1 MAVTLTF
8 YMLFLKYSV
17 MTLKD
22 NLPKIALGAW
32 AWGNDGTFGNEH
44 KVDDLKPIYDKA
56 MELGL
61 NLWDTAYV
69 YGMGTSE
76 EVLGE
81 FLKTSD
87 RDDFVIS
94 TKFTPQ
100 LAEMFEANEVTSMY
114 ENSAKILGV
123 DDIDIF
129 WIHNPVGAPEWT
141 KKLVETAK
149 EHDIEMI
156 GVSNHNLAEIKQANE
171 ILKEA
176 GLKLGAVQNH
186 YSLLNRSSE
195 DSGILEYCREND
207 IVFFA
212 YMVLEQGALSGK
224 YDTAHPF
231 PEGSDRAN
239 AYGDSLAE
247 IEELNK
253 ALSEIADAHDAKI
266 AQLPIAWAVAKGT
279 LPIIGATKVH
289 HVEDAAEAVNIELSD
304 EEIKTME
311 ELADKADVNVI
322 RVWEKEMK

>member
-1 MAVTLTF
+1 MTLSSF
-8 YMLFLKYSV
+8 YNAIFKYNF

-44 KVDDLKPIYDKA
+44 KSEDLKPIYDKA

-81 FLKTSD
+81 FLRTSD
-87 RDDFVIS
+87 RSDYVIS

-100 LAEMFEANEVTSMY
+100 LAEMFEGNEVTAMY

-129 WIHNPVGAPEWT
+129 WIHNPVGAPDWT

-149 EHDIEMI
+149 DHKMEII
-156 GVSNHNLAEIKQANE
+156 GVSNHDLSEIKEANE
-171 ILKEA
+171 ILIEA

-195 DSGILEYCREND
+195 DSGILEYCKEND
-207 IVFFA
+207 IIFFS

-253 ALSEIADAHDAKI
+253 AIAEIAEKHDAKV
-266 AQLPIAWAVAKGT
+266 AQLPIAWAIAKGT

-289 HVEDAAEAVNIELSD
+289 HVEDAAEAINIELSD
-304 EEIKTME
+304 DEIKTME
-311 ELADKADVNVI
+311 ELADKANINTI
-322 RVWEKEMK
+322 RIWEKEMK

>member
-1 MAVTLTF
+1 
-8 YMLFLKYSV
+8 

-22 NLPKIALGAW
+22 TLPKIALGAW

-44 KVDDLKPIYDKA
+44 KTEDLKPIYDKA
-56 MELGL
+56 MDLGL

-69 YGMGTSE
+69 YGMGKSE

-81 FLKTSD
+81 FLRTSNRED
-87 RDDFVIS
+87 YVIS

-123 DDIDIF
+123 DEIDIF
-129 WIHNPVGAPEWT
+129 WIHNPVGAPDWT

-149 EHDIEMI
+149 EHDIKMI
-156 GVSNHNLAEIKQANE
+156 GVSNHNLAEIKEANE

-195 DSGILEYCREND
+195 DSGILEYCQEND
-207 IVFFA
+207 IIFFS

-253 ALSEIADAHDAKI
+253 AIAEIAEAHDAKV

-289 HVEDAAEAVNIELSD
+289 HVEDAAEAVEIELTDD
-304 EEIKTME
+304 EIRTME
-311 ELADKADVNVI
+311 ELADKANVNTI
-322 RVWEKEMK
+322 RIWEKEMK

>member
-1 MAVTLTF
+1 
-8 YMLFLKYSV
+8 

-22 NLPKIALGAW
+22 NLAKIALGAW

-44 KVDDLKPIYDKA
+44 KAEDLKPIYDKA

-69 YGMGTSE
+69 YGMGKSE

-81 FLKTSD
+81 FLRTSN

-100 LAEMFEANEVTSMY
+100 LAEMFEGNSVTAMY
-114 ENSAKILGV
+114 ENSVEILGV

-129 WIHNPVGAPEWT
+129 WIHNPVDAPKWT
-141 KKLVETAK
+141 EKLVETAK
-149 EHDIEMI
+149 DHDIGMI
-156 GVSNHNLAEIKQANE
+156 GVSNHNLAEIKEANE

-207 IVFFA
+207 IIFFS
-212 YMVLEQGALSGK
+212 YMVMEQGALSGK

-253 ALSEIADAHDAKI
+253 AIAEIAKNHDAKV
-266 AQLPIAWAVAKGT
+266 AQLPIAWAIAKGT

-289 HVEDAAEAVNIELSD
+289 HVEDAADAIKIELNED
-304 EEIKTME
+304 EIKTME
-311 ELADKADVNVI
+311 ELADKANINTI
-322 RVWEKEMK
+322 RIWEKEMK

>member
-1 MAVTLTF
+1 
-8 YMLFLKYSV
+8 

-44 KVDDLKPIYDKA
+44 KIEDLKPIYDKS

-69 YGMGTSE
+69 YGMGKSE

-81 FLKTSD
+81 FLKTSN

-123 DDIDIF
+123 ENIDIF
-129 WIHNPVGAPEWT
+129 WIHNPVGAPDWT

-149 EHDIEMI
+149 EHDIKMI
-156 GVSNHNLAEIKQANE
+156 GVSNHNLAEIKEANE

-195 DSGILEYCREND
+195 DSGILEYCKEND
-207 IVFFA
+207 IIFFS

-231 PEGSDRAN
+231 PDGSDRAN
-239 AYGDSLAE
+239 AYGESLAE

-253 ALSEIADAHDAKI
+253 AIAEIAENHNAKV
-266 AQLPIAWAVAKGT
+266 AQLPIAWAIAKGT

-289 HVEDAAEAVNIELSD
+289 HVEDAADAVNIELSD
-304 EEIKTME
+304 DEIKTME
-311 ELADKADVNVI
+311 ELADKANVNTI
-322 RVWEKEMK
+322 RIWEKEMK

>member
-1 MAVTLTF
+1 
-8 YMLFLKYSV
+8 

-44 KVDDLKPIYDKA
+44 KLEDLKPIYDKS

-69 YGMGTSE
+69 YGMGKSE

-81 FLKTSD
+81 FLKTSN
-87 RDDFVIS
+87 REDFVIS

-123 DDIDIF
+123 EDIDIF

-149 EHDIEMI
+149 EHDIKMI
-156 GVSNHNLAEIKQANE
+156 GVSNHNLAEIKEANE
-171 ILKEA
+171 ILKDA

-195 DSGILEYCREND
+195 DSGILEYCKEND
-207 IVFFA
+207 IIFFS

-239 AYGDSLAE
+239 AYGGSLAE

-253 ALSEIADAHDAKI
+253 AIADIAEKHDAKV
-266 AQLPIAWAVAKGT
+266 AQLPIAWAIAKGT
-279 LPIIGATKVH
+279 LPIVGATKVH
-289 HVEDAAEAVNIELSD
+289 HVEDAADAVNIELSD
-304 EEIKTME
+304 DEIKTME
-311 ELADKADVNVI
+311 ELADKANVNTI
-322 RVWEKEMK
+322 RIWEKEMK

>member
-1 MAVTLTF
+1 
-8 YMLFLKYSV
+8 

-44 KVDDLKPIYDKA
+44 KIEDLKPIYDKS

-69 YGMGTSE
+69 YGMGKSE

-81 FLKTSD
+81 FLRTSN
-87 RDDFVIS
+87 REDFVIS

-100 LAEMFEANEVTSMY
+100 LAEVFEANEVTSMY

-123 DDIDIF
+123 EDIDIF
-129 WIHNPVGAPEWT
+129 WIHNPVGAPDWT

-149 EHDIEMI
+149 DHDIKMI
-156 GVSNHNLAEIKQANE
+156 GVSNHNLAEIKEANE
-171 ILKEA
+171 ILKDA

-195 DSGILEYCREND
+195 DSGILEYCKEND
-207 IVFFA
+207 IIFFS

-239 AYGDSLAE
+239 AYGGSLAE

-253 ALSEIADAHDAKI
+253 AIAEIAENHNAKV
-266 AQLPIAWAVAKGT
+266 AQLPIAWAIAKGT
-279 LPIIGATKVH
+279 IPIIGATKVQ
-289 HVEDAAEAVNIELSD
+289 HVEDAADAVDIELSD
-304 EEIKTME
+304 DEIKTME
-311 ELADKADVNVI
+311 ELADKANVNTI
-322 RVWEKEMK
+322 RIWEKEMK

>member
-1 MAVTLTF
+1 
-8 YMLFLKYSV
+8 

-44 KVDDLKPIYDKA
+44 KIEDLKPIYDKS

-69 YGMGTSE
+69 YGMGKSE

-81 FLKTSD
+81 FLKTSN
-87 RDDFVIS
+87 REDFVIS

-123 DDIDIF
+123 EDIDIF

-149 EHDIEMI
+149 EHDIKMI
-156 GVSNHNLAEIKQANE
+156 GVSNHNLAEIKEANE
-171 ILKEA
+171 ILKEV

-195 DSGILEYCREND
+195 DSGILEYCKEND
-207 IVFFA
+207 IIFFS

-239 AYGDSLAE
+239 AYGGSLAE

-253 ALSEIADAHDAKI
+253 AIAEIAENHNAKV
-266 AQLPIAWAVAKGT
+266 AQLPIAWAIAKGT

-289 HVEDAAEAVNIELSD
+289 HVEDAADAVNIELSD
-304 EEIKTME
+304 DEIKTME
-311 ELADKADVNVI
+311 ELADKANVNTI
-322 RVWEKEMK
+322 RIWEKEMK

>member
-1 MAVTLTF
+1 
-8 YMLFLKYSV
+8 

-44 KVDDLKPIYDKA
+44 KIEDLKPIYDKS

-69 YGMGTSE
+69 YGMGKSE

-81 FLKTSD
+81 FLKTSN
-87 RDDFVIS
+87 REDFVIS

-123 DDIDIF
+123 EDIDIF

-149 EHDIEMI
+149 EHDIKMI
-156 GVSNHNLAEIKQANE
+156 GVSNHNLAEIKEANE

-195 DSGILEYCREND
+195 DSAILEYCKEND
-207 IVFFA
+207 IIFFS

-239 AYGDSLAE
+239 AYSGSLAE
-247 IEELNK
+247 IGELNK
-253 ALSEIADAHDAKI
+253 AIADIAGKHDAKV
-266 AQLPIAWAVAKGT
+266 AQLPIAWAIAKGT

-289 HVEDAAEAVNIELSD
+289 HVEDAADAVNIELSD
-304 EEIKTME
+304 DEIKTME
-311 ELADKADVNVI
+311 ELADKANVNTI
-322 RVWEKEMK
+322 RIWEKEMKIISFP

>member
-1 MAVTLTF
+1 
-8 YMLFLKYSV
+8 

-44 KVDDLKPIYDKA
+44 KIEDLKPIYDKS

-69 YGMGTSE
+69 YGMGKSE

-81 FLKTSD
+81 FLKTSN
-87 RDDFVIS
+87 REDFVIS

-123 DDIDIF
+123 EDIDIF

-149 EHDIEMI
+149 EHDIKMI
-156 GVSNHNLAEIKQANE
+156 GVSNHNLAEIEEANE

-176 GLKLGAVQNH
+176 GLKLGALQNH

-195 DSGILEYCREND
+195 DSGILEYCKEND
-207 IVFFA
+207 IIFFS

-239 AYGDSLAE
+239 AYGGSLAE

-253 ALSEIADAHDAKI
+253 AIAEIAENHNAKV
-266 AQLPIAWAVAKGT
+266 AQLPIAWAIAKGT

-289 HVEDAAEAVNIELSD
+289 HVEDAADAVNIELSD
-304 EEIKTME
+304 DEIKTME
-311 ELADKADVNVI
+311 ELADKANVNTI
-322 RVWEKEMK
+322 RIWEKEMK

>member
-1 MAVTLTF
+1 MTF
-8 YMLFLKYSV
+8 
-17 MTLKD
+17 KD
-22 NLPKIALGAW
+22 NLAKIALGAW

-44 KVDDLKPIYDKA
+44 NIEDLKPIYDKS

-69 YGMGTSE
+69 YGMGKSE
-76 EVLGE
+76 EVLGQ
-81 FLKTSD
+81 FLKTSN
-87 RDDFVIS
+87 REDFVIS

-123 DDIDIF
+123 EDIDIF

-149 EHDIEMI
+149 EHDIKMI
-156 GVSNHNLAEIKQANE
+156 GVSNHNLAEIKEANE

-195 DSGILEYCREND
+195 DSGILEYCKEND
-207 IVFFA
+207 IIFFS

-239 AYGDSLAE
+239 AYGESLAE

-253 ALSEIADAHDAKI
+253 AIADIAENHNAKV
-266 AQLPIAWAVAKGT
+266 AQLPIAWAIAKGT
-279 LPIIGATKVH
+279 LPIVGATKVH
-289 HVEDAAEAVNIELSD
+289 HVEDAADAVNIELSGD
-304 EEIKTME
+304 EIKTME
-311 ELADKADVNVI
+311 ELADKANVNTI
-322 RVWEKEMK
+322 RIWEKEMK

>member
-1 MAVTLTF
+1 
-8 YMLFLKYSV
+8 

-22 NLPKIALGAW
+22 TLPKIALGAW

-44 KVDDLKPIYDKA
+44 KTEDLKPIYDKA

-69 YGMGTSE
+69 YGMGKSE

-81 FLKTSD
+81 FLRTSNRED
-87 RDDFVIS
+87 YVIS

-123 DDIDIF
+123 DEIDIF
-129 WIHNPVGAPEWT
+129 WIHNPVGAPDWT
-141 KKLVETAK
+141 KKLVETAR
-149 EHDIEMI
+149 EHDIKMI
-156 GVSNHNLAEIKQANE
+156 GVSNHNLAEIKEANE

-195 DSGILEYCREND
+195 DSGILEYCQEND
-207 IVFFA
+207 IIFFS

-253 ALSEIADAHDAKI
+253 AIAEIAEAHDAKV

-289 HVEDAAEAVNIELSD
+289 HVEDAAEAVEIELTDD
-304 EEIKTME
+304 EIRTME
-311 ELADKADVNVI
+311 ELADKANVNTI
-322 RVWEKEMK
+322 RIWEKEMK

>member
-1 MAVTLTF
+1 
-8 YMLFLKYSV
+8 

-44 KVDDLKPIYDKA
+44 ESEDLNPIYDKA
-56 MELGL
+56 MEIGL
-61 NLWDTAYV
+61 NLWDTAFV
-69 YGMGTSE
+69 YGMGKSE

-81 FLKTSD
+81 FLRTSD
-87 RDDFVIS
+87 REDYVIS

-100 LAEMFEANEVTSMY
+100 LAEMFEDNEVTAMY

-129 WIHNPVGAPEWT
+129 WIHNPVGAPDWT

-149 EHDIEMI
+149 DHEIGMI
-156 GVSNHNLAEIKQANE
+156 GVSNHNLAEIKEANE

-195 DSGILEYCREND
+195 DSGILEYCKEND
-207 IVFFA
+207 IIFFS

-239 AYGDSLAE
+239 AYGGSLKE
-247 IEELNK
+247 IEELNS
-253 ALSEIADAHDAKI
+253 AIAKIAEKHDAKV
-266 AQLPIAWAVAKGT
+266 AQLPIAWAIAKGT

-289 HVEDAAEAVNIELSD
+289 HVEDAAEAIDIELSD
-304 EEIKTME
+304 DEIKTME
-311 ELADKADVNVI
+311 ELADKANVNTI
-322 RVWEKEMK
+322 RIWEKEMK

>member
-1 MAVTLTF
+1 
-8 YMLFLKYSV
+8 

-44 KVDDLKPIYDKA
+44 KIEDLKPIYDKS

-69 YGMGTSE
+69 YGMGKSE

-81 FLKTSD
+81 FLKTSN
-87 RDDFVIS
+87 REDFVIS

-123 DDIDIF
+123 EDIDIF
-129 WIHNPVGAPEWT
+129 WIHNPVGAPDWT

-149 EHDIEMI
+149 EHDIKMI
-156 GVSNHNLAEIKQANE
+156 GVSNHNLAEIKEANE
-171 ILKEA
+171 ILKEV

-195 DSGILEYCREND
+195 DSGILEYCKEND
-207 IVFFA
+207 IIFFS

-239 AYGDSLAE
+239 AYGGSLAE

-253 ALSEIADAHDAKI
+253 AIADIAENHDAKV
-266 AQLPIAWAVAKGT
+266 AQLPIAWAIAKGT
-279 LPIIGATKVH
+279 LPIVGATKVH
-289 HVEDAAEAVNIELSD
+289 HVEDAANAVNIELSD
-304 EEIKTME
+304 DEIKTME
-311 ELADKADVNVI
+311 DLADKANVNTI
-322 RVWEKEMK
+322 RIWEKEMK

>member
-1 MAVTLTF
+1 
-8 YMLFLKYSV
+8 

-44 KVDDLKPIYDKA
+44 KIEDLKPIYDKS

-69 YGMGTSE
+69 YGMGKSE

-81 FLKTSD
+81 FLKTSN
-87 RDDFVIS
+87 REDFVIS

-123 DDIDIF
+123 EDIDIF

-149 EHDIEMI
+149 EHDIKMI
-156 GVSNHNLAEIKQANE
+156 GVSNHNLAEIKEANE
-171 ILKEA
+171 ILKDA

-195 DSGILEYCREND
+195 DSGILEYCKEND
-207 IVFFA
+207 IIFFS

-224 YDTAHPF
+224 YDTEHPF

-239 AYGDSLAE
+239 AYGESLAE

-253 ALSEIADAHDAKI
+253 AIADIAENHDAKV
-266 AQLPIAWAVAKGT
+266 AQLPIAWAIAKGT

-289 HVEDAAEAVNIELSD
+289 HVEDAADAMNIELSD
-304 EEIKTME
+304 DEIKTME
-311 ELADKADVNVI
+311 ELADKANVNTI
-322 RVWEKEMK
+322 RIWEKEMK

>member
-1 MAVTLTF
+1 
-8 YMLFLKYSV
+8 

-44 KVDDLKPIYDKA
+44 NIEDLKPIYDKS

-69 YGMGTSE
+69 YGMGKSE

-81 FLKTSD
+81 FLRTSN
-87 RDDFVIS
+87 REDFVIS

-123 DDIDIF
+123 EDIDIF
-129 WIHNPVGAPEWT
+129 WIHNPVGAPDWT

-149 EHDIEMI
+149 EHDIKMI
-156 GVSNHNLAEIKQANE
+156 GVSNHNLAEIKEANE

-195 DSGILEYCREND
+195 DSGILEYCKENG
-207 IVFFA
+207 IIFFS

-239 AYGDSLAE
+239 AYGGSLAE

-253 ALSEIADAHDAKI
+253 AIADIAENHNAKV
-266 AQLPIAWAVAKGT
+266 AQLPIAWAIAKGT

-289 HVEDAAEAVNIELSD
+289 HVEDAADAVNIELSD
-304 EEIKTME
+304 DEIKTME
-311 ELADKADVNVI
+311 ELADKANVNTI
-322 RVWEKEMK
+322 RIWEKEMK

>member
-1 MAVTLTF
+1 
-8 YMLFLKYSV
+8 

-44 KVDDLKPIYDKA
+44 KIEDLKPIYDKS

-69 YGMGTSE
+69 YGMGKSE

-81 FLKTSD
+81 FLRTSN
-87 RDDFVIS
+87 REDFVIS

-123 DDIDIF
+123 EDIDIF
-129 WIHNPVGAPEWT
+129 WIHNSVGAPDWT

-149 EHDIEMI
+149 EHDIKMI
-156 GVSNHNLAEIKQANE
+156 GVSNHNLAEIKEANE
-171 ILKEA
+171 ILKDE

-195 DSGILEYCREND
+195 DSGILEYCKEND
-207 IVFFA
+207 IIFFS

-224 YDTAHPF
+224 YDTSHPF

-239 AYGDSLAE
+239 AYGGSLAE

-253 ALSEIADAHDAKI
+253 AIAEIAENHDAKV
-266 AQLPIAWAVAKGT
+266 AQLPIAWAIAKGT

-289 HVEDAAEAVNIELSD
+289 HVEDAADAVNIELSD
-304 EEIKTME
+304 DEIKTME
-311 ELADKADVNVI
+311 ELADKANVNTI
-322 RVWEKEMK
+322 RIWEKEMK

>member
-1 MAVTLTF
+1 
-8 YMLFLKYSV
+8 
-17 MTLKD
+17 
-22 NLPKIALGAW
+22 
-32 AWGNDGTFGNEH
+32 
-44 KVDDLKPIYDKA
+44 

-69 YGMGTSE
+69 YGMGKSE

-81 FLKTSD
+81 FLRSSD
-87 RDDFVIS
+87 RNEYVIS

-100 LAEMFEANEVTSMY
+100 LAEMFDGNEVTAMY

-123 DDIDIF
+123 EDIDIF
-129 WIHNPVGAPEWT
+129 WIHNPVGAPGWT
-141 KKLVETAK
+141 KKLVETAG
-149 EHDIEMI
+149 EHDIGMI
-156 GVSNHNLAEIKQANE
+156 GVSNHNLAEIKEANE

-186 YSLLNRSSE
+186 YSLLNCSSE

-207 IVFFA
+207 IIFFS

-224 YDTAHPF
+224 YDTEHPF
-231 PEGSDRAN
+231 SEGSDRAN
-239 AYGDSLAE
+239 AYGGSLAE

-253 ALSEIADAHDAKI
+253 AIAEIAKNHDAKV
-266 AQLPIAWAVAKGT
+266 AQLPIAWAIAKGT

-289 HVEDAAEAVNIELSD
+289 HVEDAADAINIELTD
-304 EEIKTME
+304 DEIKTME
-311 ELADKADVNVI
+311 ELADKANINTI

>member
-1 MAVTLTF
+1 
-8 YMLFLKYSV
+8 

-44 KVDDLKPIYDKA
+44 KIEDLKPIYDKS

-69 YGMGTSE
+69 YGMGKSE

-81 FLKTSD
+81 FLKTSN
-87 RDDFVIS
+87 REDFVIS

-123 DDIDIF
+123 EDIDIF
-129 WIHNPVGAPEWT
+129 WIHNPVGAPDWT

-149 EHDIEMI
+149 EHDIKMI
-156 GVSNHNLAEIKQANE
+156 GVSNHNLAEIKEANE

-195 DSGILEYCREND
+195 DSGILEYCKEND
-207 IVFFA
+207 IIFFS

-239 AYGDSLAE
+239 AYGGSLAE

-253 ALSEIADAHDAKI
+253 AIADIAENHDAKV
-266 AQLPIAWAVAKGT
+266 AQLPIAWAIAKGT
-279 LPIIGATKVH
+279 LPIIGATKVQ
-289 HVEDAAEAVNIELSD
+289 HVEDAADAVNIELSD
-304 EEIKTME
+304 NEIKTME
-311 ELADKADVNVI
+311 ELADKANVNTI
-322 RVWEKEMK
+322 RIWEKEMK

>member
-1 MAVTLTF
+1 
-8 YMLFLKYSV
+8 

-22 NLPKIALGAW
+22 TLPKIALGAW

-44 KVDDLKPIYDKA
+44 KTEDLKPIYDKA

-69 YGMGTSE
+69 YGMGKSE

-81 FLKTSD
+81 FLRTSD
-87 RDDFVIS
+87 RDDYVIS

-123 DDIDIF
+123 DEIDIF
-129 WIHNPVGAPEWT
+129 WIHNPVGAPDWT
-141 KKLVETAK
+141 KQLVETAK
-149 EHDIEMI
+149 EHDIKMI

-195 DSGILEYCREND
+195 DSGILEYCKKND
-207 IVFFA
+207 IIFFS

-253 ALSEIADAHDAKI
+253 AIAEIAEAHDAKV

-289 HVEDAAEAVNIELSD
+289 HVEDAAEAVEIELSED
-304 EEIKTME
+304 EIKTME
-311 ELADKADVNVI
+311 ELADKANVNTI
-322 RVWEKEMK
+322 RIWEKEMK

>member
-1 MAVTLTF
+1 
-8 YMLFLKYSV
+8 

-44 KVDDLKPIYDKA
+44 KIEELKPIFDKS

-69 YGMGTSE
+69 YGMGKSE

-81 FLKTSD
+81 FLRTSN
-87 RDDFVIS
+87 REDFVIS

-123 DDIDIF
+123 EDIDIF
-129 WIHNPVGAPEWT
+129 WIHNPVGAPDWT

-149 EHDIEMI
+149 NHDIKMI
-156 GVSNHNLAEIKQANE
+156 GVSNHNLAEIKEANE

-195 DSGILEYCREND
+195 DSGILEYCKDND
-207 IVFFA
+207 IIFFS

-224 YDTAHPF
+224 YDTEHPF

-239 AYGDSLAE
+239 AYGESLAE

-253 ALSEIADAHDAKI
+253 AIADIAENHDAKV
-266 AQLPIAWAVAKGT
+266 AQLPIAWAIAKGT

-289 HVEDAAEAVNIELSD
+289 HVEDAADAINIELSD
-304 EEIKTME
+304 DEIKTME
-311 ELADKADVNVI
+311 ELADKANVNTI
-322 RVWEKEMK
+322 RIWEKEMK

>member
-1 MAVTLTF
+1 
-8 YMLFLKYSV
+8 

-44 KVDDLKPIYDKA
+44 KLEDLKPIYDKS

-69 YGMGTSE
+69 YGMGKSE

-81 FLKTSD
+81 FLKTSN
-87 RDDFVIS
+87 REDFVIS

-123 DDIDIF
+123 EDIDIF

-149 EHDIEMI
+149 EHDIKMI
-156 GVSNHNLAEIKQANE
+156 GVSNHNLAEIKEANE
-171 ILKEA
+171 ILKDA

-195 DSGILEYCREND
+195 DSGILEYCKEND
-207 IVFFA
+207 IIFFS

-239 AYGDSLAE
+239 VYCGSLAE

-253 ALSEIADAHDAKI
+253 AIAEIAENHNAKV
-266 AQLPIAWAVAKGT
+266 AQLPIAWAIAKGT

-289 HVEDAAEAVNIELSD
+289 HVEDAADAVNIELSD
-304 EEIKTME
+304 DEIKTME
-311 ELADKADVNVI
+311 ELADKANVNTI
-322 RVWEKEMK
+322 RIWEKEMK

>member
-1 MAVTLTF
+1 
-8 YMLFLKYSV
+8 

-44 KVDDLKPIYDKA
+44 KIEDLKPIYDKS

-69 YGMGTSE
+69 YGMGKSE

-81 FLKTSD
+81 FLRTSN
-87 RDDFVIS
+87 REDFVIS

-123 DDIDIF
+123 EDIDIF
-129 WIHNPVGAPEWT
+129 WIHNPVGAPDWT

-149 EHDIEMI
+149 EHDIKMI
-156 GVSNHNLAEIKQANE
+156 GVSNHNLAEIKEANE
-171 ILKEA
+171 ILKEV

-195 DSGILEYCREND
+195 DSGILEYCKEND
-207 IVFFA
+207 IIFFS

-224 YDTAHPF
+224 YGTAHPF

-239 AYGDSLAE
+239 AYGGSLAE

-253 ALSEIADAHDAKI
+253 AIAEIAENHNAKV
-266 AQLPIAWAVAKGT
+266 AQLPIAWAIAKGT
-279 LPIIGATKVH
+279 LPIVGATKVH
-289 HVEDAAEAVNIELSD
+289 HVEDAADAVNIELSD
-304 EEIKTME
+304 DEIKTME
-311 ELADKADVNVI
+311 ELADKANVNTI
-322 RVWEKEMK
+322 RIWEKEMK

>member
-1 MAVTLTF
+1 
-8 YMLFLKYSV
+8 

-44 KVDDLKPIYDKA
+44 KIEDLKPIYDKS

-69 YGMGTSE
+69 YGMGKSE

-81 FLKTSD
+81 FLKTSN
-87 RDDFVIS
+87 REDFVIS

-114 ENSAKILGV
+114 ENSVKILGV
-123 DDIDIF
+123 EDIDIF
-129 WIHNPVGAPEWT
+129 GIHNPVGAPDWT

-149 EHDIEMI
+149 DHDIKMI
-156 GVSNHNLAEIKQANE
+156 GVSNHNLAEIKEANE

-195 DSGILEYCREND
+195 DSGILEYCKEND
-207 IVFFA
+207 IIFFS

-239 AYGDSLAE
+239 AYGGSLAE
-247 IEELNK
+247 IEELNR
-253 ALSEIADAHDAKI
+253 AIAEIAENHNAKV
-266 AQLPIAWAVAKGT
+266 AQLPIAWAIAKGT
-279 LPIIGATKVH
+279 LPIVGVTKVH
-289 HVEDAAEAVNIELSD
+289 HVEDAADAVNIELSD
-304 EEIKTME
+304 DEIKTME
-311 ELADKADVNVI
+311 ELADKANVNTI
-322 RVWEKEMK
+322 RIWEKEMK

>member
-1 MAVTLTF
+1 
-8 YMLFLKYSV
+8 

-44 KVDDLKPIYDKA
+44 KIEDLKPIYDKS

-69 YGMGTSE
+69 YGMGKSE

-81 FLKTSD
+81 FLKTSN
-87 RDDFVIS
+87 REDFVIS

-123 DDIDIF
+123 EDIDIF

-149 EHDIEMI
+149 EHDIKMI
-156 GVSNHNLAEIKQANE
+156 GVSNHNLAEIEEANE

-195 DSGILEYCREND
+195 DSGILEYCKEND
-207 IVFFA
+207 IIFFS

-224 YDTAHPF
+224 YDTEHPF

-239 AYGDSLAE
+239 AYGGSLAE

-253 ALSEIADAHDAKI
+253 AIAEIAENHNAKV
-266 AQLPIAWAVAKGT
+266 AQLPIAWAIAKGT

-289 HVEDAAEAVNIELSD
+289 HVEDAADAVNIELSD
-304 EEIKTME
+304 DEIKTME
-311 ELADKADVNVI
+311 ELADKANVNTI
-322 RVWEKEMK
+322 RIWEKEMK

>member
-1 MAVTLTF
+1 
-8 YMLFLKYSV
+8 
-17 MTLKD
+17 MTLND

-44 KVDDLKPIYDKA
+44 KIEDLKPIYDKS

-69 YGMGTSE
+69 YGMGKSE

-81 FLKTSD
+81 FLKTSN
-87 RDDFVIS
+87 REDFVIS

-123 DDIDIF
+123 EDIDIF
-129 WIHNPVGAPEWT
+129 WIHNPVGAPDWT

-149 EHDIEMI
+149 EHDIKMI
-156 GVSNHNLAEIKQANE
+156 GVSNHNLAEIKEANE

-195 DSGILEYCREND
+195 DSGILEYCKEND
-207 IVFFA
+207 IIFFS

-224 YDTAHPF
+224 YTVAYCMGNSQRNTSNCRSNK
-231 PEGSDRAN
+231 GSPR
-239 AYGDSLAE
+239 
-247 IEELNK
+247 
-253 ALSEIADAHDAKI
+253 
-266 AQLPIAWAVAKGT
+266 
-279 LPIIGATKVH
+279 
-289 HVEDAAEAVNIELSD
+289 
-304 EEIKTME
+304 
-311 ELADKADVNVI
+311 
-322 RVWEKEMK
+322 

>member
-1 MAVTLTF
+1 
-8 YMLFLKYSV
+8 

-44 KVDDLKPIYDKA
+44 NIEDLKPIYDKS
-56 MELGL
+56 MELDL

-69 YGMGTSE
+69 YGMGKSE

-81 FLKTSD
+81 FLRTSN
-87 RDDFVIS
+87 REDFVIS

-123 DDIDIF
+123 EDIDIF
-129 WIHNPVGAPEWT
+129 WIHNPVGAPDWT

-149 EHDIEMI
+149 EHDIKMI
-156 GVSNHNLAEIKQANE
+156 GVSNHNLAEIKEANE

-176 GLKLGAVQNH
+176 GLKLGAVQKH

-195 DSGILEYCREND
+195 DSGILEYCKENG
-207 IVFFA
+207 IIFFS

-239 AYGDSLAE
+239 AYGGSLAE

-253 ALSEIADAHDAKI
+253 AIADIAENHNAKV
-266 AQLPIAWAVAKGT
+266 AQLPIAWAIAKGT

-289 HVEDAAEAVNIELSD
+289 HVEDAADAVNIELSD
-304 EEIKTME
+304 DEIKTME
-311 ELADKADVNVI
+311 ELADKANVNTI
-322 RVWEKEMK
+322 RIWEKEMK

>member
-1 MAVTLTF
+1 
-8 YMLFLKYSV
+8 
-17 MTLKD
+17 MTLND

-44 KVDDLKPIYDKA
+44 KIEDLKPIYDKS

-69 YGMGTSE
+69 YGMGKSE

-81 FLKTSD
+81 FLKTSN
-87 RDDFVIS
+87 REDFVIS

-123 DDIDIF
+123 EDIDIF
-129 WIHNPVGAPEWT
+129 WIHNPVGAPDWT

-149 EHDIEMI
+149 NHDIKMI
-156 GVSNHNLAEIKQANE
+156 GVSNHNLAEIKEANE

-195 DSGILEYCREND
+195 DSGILEYCKEND
-207 IVFFA
+207 IIFFS

-224 YDTAHPF
+224 YGTAHPF

-239 AYGDSLAE
+239 AYGGSLAE

-253 ALSEIADAHDAKI
+253 AIAEIAENHDAKV
-266 AQLPIAWAVAKGT
+266 AQLPIAWAIAKGT
-279 LPIIGATKVH
+279 LPIVGATKVH
-289 HVEDAAEAVNIELSD
+289 HVEDAADAVNIELSD
-304 EEIKTME
+304 DEIKTME
-311 ELADKADVNVI
+311 ELADKANVNTI
-322 RVWEKEMK
+322 RIWEKEMK

>member
-1 MAVTLTF
+1 
-8 YMLFLKYSV
+8 

-44 KVDDLKPIYDKA
+44 KIEDLKPIYDKS

-69 YGMGTSE
+69 YGMGKSE

-81 FLKTSD
+81 FLKTSN
-87 RDDFVIS
+87 REDFVIS

-123 DDIDIF
+123 EDIDIF
-129 WIHNPVGAPEWT
+129 WIHNHVGAPEWT

-149 EHDIEMI
+149 EHDIKMI
-156 GVSNHNLAEIKQANE
+156 GVSNHNLAEIEEANE

-176 GLKLGAVQNH
+176 GLKLGALQNH

-195 DSGILEYCREND
+195 DSGILEYCKEND
-207 IVFFA
+207 IIFFS

-239 AYGDSLAE
+239 AYGGSLAE

-253 ALSEIADAHDAKI
+253 AIAEIAENHNAKV
-266 AQLPIAWAVAKGT
+266 AQLPIAWAIAKGT
-279 LPIIGATKVH
+279 LPIIGTTKVH
-289 HVEDAAEAVNIELSD
+289 HVEDAADAVNIELSD
-304 EEIKTME
+304 DEIKTME
-311 ELADKADVNVI
+311 ELADKANVNTI
-322 RVWEKEMK
+322 RIWEKEMK

>member
-1 MAVTLTF
+1 
-8 YMLFLKYSV
+8 

-22 NLPKIALGAW
+22 TLPKIALGAW

-44 KVDDLKPIYDKA
+44 KTEDLKPIYDKA

-69 YGMGTSE
+69 YGMGKSE

-81 FLKTSD
+81 FLRTSNRED
-87 RDDFVIS
+87 YVIS

-123 DDIDIF
+123 DEIDIF
-129 WIHNPVGAPEWT
+129 WIHNPVGAPDWT

-149 EHDIEMI
+149 QHDIKMI
-156 GVSNHNLAEIKQANE
+156 GVSNHNLAEIKEANE

-195 DSGILEYCREND
+195 DSGILEYCQEND
-207 IVFFA
+207 IIFFS

-253 ALSEIADAHDAKI
+253 AIAEIAEAHDAKV

-289 HVEDAAEAVNIELSD
+289 HVEDAAEAVEIELTDD
-304 EEIKTME
+304 EIRTME
-311 ELADKADVNVI
+311 ELADKANVNTI
-322 RVWEKEMK
+322 RIWEKEMK

>member
-1 MAVTLTF
+1 
-8 YMLFLKYSV
+8 

-44 KVDDLKPIYDKA
+44 KIEELKPIFDKS

-69 YGMGTSE
+69 YGMGKSE

-81 FLKTSD
+81 FLRTSN
-87 RDDFVIS
+87 REDFVIS

-123 DDIDIF
+123 EDIDIF
-129 WIHNPVGAPEWT
+129 WIHNPVGAPGWT

-149 EHDIEMI
+149 EHDIKMI
-156 GVSNHNLAEIKQANE
+156 GVSNHNLAEIKEANE

-195 DSGILEYCREND
+195 DSGILEYCKEND
-207 IVFFA
+207 IIFFS

-239 AYGDSLAE
+239 AYGGSLAE
-247 IEELNK
+247 IEELNN
-253 ALSEIADAHDAKI
+253 AIADIAEKHDAKV
-266 AQLPIAWAVAKGT
+266 AQLPIAWAIAKGT

-289 HVEDAAEAVNIELSD
+289 HVEDAADAVNIELSD
-304 EEIKTME
+304 DEIKTME
-311 ELADKADVNVI
+311 ELADKANVNTI
-322 RVWEKEMK
+322 RIWEKEMK

>member
-1 MAVTLTF
+1 
-8 YMLFLKYSV
+8 

-32 AWGNDGTFGNEH
+32 AWGNDGTFGNDH
-44 KVDDLKPIYDKA
+44 KSEDLRPIYDKA

-69 YGMGTSE
+69 YGMGKSE

-81 FLKTSD
+81 FLRTSTRED
-87 RDDFVIS
+87 YVIS

-100 LAEMFEANEVTSMY
+100 LAEMFEPNEVTAMY

-129 WIHNPVGAPEWT
+129 WIHNPVGAPDWT

-149 EHDIEMI
+149 EHDIKMI
-156 GVSNHNLAEIKQANE
+156 GVSNHNLAEIREANE

-207 IVFFA
+207 IIFFS

-224 YDTAHPF
+224 YDTKNPF

-239 AYGDSLAE
+239 AYGGSLAE
-247 IEELNK
+247 IEELNN
-253 ALSEIADAHDAKI
+253 AIAEIAEAHDAKV
-266 AQLPIAWAVAKGT
+266 AQLPIAWAIAKGT

-289 HVEDAAEAVNIELSD
+289 HVEDAAEAVDIKLSD
-304 EEIKTME
+304 DEIKTME
-311 ELADKADVNVI
+311 ELADKANVNTI
-322 RVWEKEMK
+322 RIWEKEMK